1 MESTLDAAAWGFYL
15 VTVEH
20 GTHIAVPKN
29 VQWWH
34 RQQKRQHIAVR
45 RCAKGSMLVSKMSDT
60 ISLTHFDFDFVGVT
74 TVTAPHFAMDRSKE
88 SELS

>member
-1 MESTLDAAAWGFYL
+1 MALTLQCRKTSNGGIDNRKGSTLRCED
-15 VTVEH
+15 
-20 GTHIAVPKN
+20 
-29 VQWWH
+29 
-34 RQQKRQHIAVR
+34 VR
-45 RCAKGSMLVSKMSDT
+45 RDPCQFCIVLLVSKMSDT